1 MNLKFVQKN
10 DVVDVVFLGT
20 SGTSAE
26 VKKIKYFVKKI
37 GLTAN
42 IFLEKS
48 TVLKKPATHEFP
60 SFDAEKRFEQCRQA
74 IESDSKIIWC
84 ARGGYGSAEILP
96 FLEKMTKPKKAKI
109 FIGFSD
115 ISALNKLLIEKWGW
129 QVITAPMLAQIALD
143 KVSKKSIKAI
153 CDLIFGKKTEL
164 KYSVKPL
171 TPKSSILNPT
181 VVVGGCISVLIGQ
194 FGTKNQLDWK
204 DKILFLEDEGE
215 TGERLDRYFHQILQ
229 ISIEQQK
236 FPKAIL
242 LGNFLEANPHG
253 TPKAKNIEMAIKRLV
268 QKITEQKLPIDV
280 FLEKSG
286 CFGHSKNMLPI
297 VLGAKTSISAK
308 GILVQ
313 KF

>member
-20 SGTSAE
+20 SATSLE
-26 VKKIKYFVKKI
+26 VKKIKDFLKKI
-37 GLTAN
+37 DLSAN
-42 IFLEKS
+42 VFLEKE
-48 TVLKKPATHEFP
+48 TILKKSVNHEFP
-60 SFDAEKRFEQCRQA
+60 SFAAENRFLQLKKS

-96 FLEKMTKPKKAKI
+96 FLEKMPKPKKAKI

-129 QVITAPMLAQIALD
+129 QVITAPMLAQIALE
-143 KVSKKSIKAI
+143 KVSKKSTKAI

-171 TPKSSILNPT
+171 TPNSSIMIPT
-181 VVVGGCISVLIGQ
+181 LVVGGCISVLVGQ
-194 FGTKNQLDWK
+194 FGTKNQLDWNK
-204 DKILFLEDEGE
+204 RILFLEDEGE

-229 ISIEQQK
+229 ISIEQKK

-242 LGNFLEANPHG
+242 LGNFLESNPHG
-253 TPKAKNIEMAIKRLV
+253 TPKGKNIELAIRRLV
-268 QKITEQKLPIDV
+268 QKILEQKLPIAV
-280 FLEKSG
+280 VQEKSG
-286 CFGHSKNMLPI
+286 CLGHSKNMLPI
-297 VLGAKTSISAK
+297 VLGREATISADRVF
-308 GILVQ
+308 LQ